1 MDELRQL
8 TLSQDGFS
16 GQISTLDEIIK
27 LAKGKIKLN
36 IEVKL
41 HGGEK
46 DFVSKVLKRLK
57 IMNLRNNVSFKR
69 YITRLLK
76 SLSVQIQI

>member
-46 DFVSKVLKRLK
+46 RVSKVLKRLK

>member
-1 MDELRQL
+1 MHVSDLTMAELRQL
-8 TLSQDGFS
+8 TLSQDGLS

-27 LAKGKIKLN
+27 LANGKIKLN

-46 DFVSKVLKRLK
+46 DFVNKVLKRLK
-57 IMNLRNNVSFKR
+57 IMNLRSNV
-69 YITRLLK
+69 
-76 SLSVQIQI
+76 